1 MKINYDAVYSISDNV
16 VAREIE
22 EELIIVPLVSGIG
35 DLDDEIFTM
44 NATGKAIWNLLD
56 GKNSIQN
63 IIEILK
69 NDYDSPQDEIE
80 EDVMGLV
87 EELVNQ
93 GMLVEQTKV

>member
-1 MKINYDAVYSISDNV
+1 MKIDIDAVYSVSDNV

-69 NDYDSPQDEIE
+69 NDYDSPQGEIE

-93 GMLVEQTKV
+93 RMLVEQTKV